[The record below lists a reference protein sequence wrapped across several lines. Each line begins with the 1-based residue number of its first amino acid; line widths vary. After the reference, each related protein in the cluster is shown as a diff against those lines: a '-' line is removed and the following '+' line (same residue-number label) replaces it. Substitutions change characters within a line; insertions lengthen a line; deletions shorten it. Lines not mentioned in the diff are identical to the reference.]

1 MITMKKIKYL
11 MWVLGV
17 VAWNFGVPG
26 AKPIYDII
34 MALVLKHIFELDNLF
49 TR

>member
-1 MITMKKIKYL
+1 MTMNKTKYL

-17 VAWNFGVPG
+17 VAWNFGVPA

-34 MALVLKHIFELDNLF
+34 MALVLKHIFDIDNLLV
-49 TR
+49 R

>member
-34 MALVLKHIFELDNLF
+34 MALVLKHIFELDNLL

>member
-1 MITMKKIKYL
+1 MMTMNKTKYL

-17 VAWNFGVPG
+17 VAWNFGVPA

-34 MALVLKHIFELDNLF
+34 MALVLKHIFDIDKLLA
-49 TR
+49 R

>member
-1 MITMKKIKYL
+1 MMTMNKTKYL

-17 VAWNFGVPG
+17 VAWNFGVPA

-34 MALVLKHIFELDNLF
+34 MTLVLKHIFDIDKLLG
-49 TR
+49 R

>member
-1 MITMKKIKYL
+1 MTMNKTKYL

-17 VAWNFGVPG
+17 VAWNFGGPA

-34 MALVLKHIFELDNLF
+34 MALVLKHIFDIDKLLA
-49 TR
+49 R

>member
-1 MITMKKIKYL
+1 

>member
-1 MITMKKIKYL
+1 MMTMNKTKYL

-17 VAWNFGVPG
+17 VAWNFGAPA

-34 MALVLKHIFELDNLF
+34 MALVLKHIFNIDKLLA
-49 TR
+49 R